1 MTQQRGKQLRWIKE
15 SHIPATVP
23 EPAALDRGVPAT
35 RERLVAALA
44 DRPRTVAQLAQAFGF
59 SQPTM
64 LEHVRR
70 ALRDGLI
77 TEVQVDERQRH
88 FASERYYA
96 PAVPVIRQPDRDLLT
111 SACRALAGEV
121 AAALA
126 RNEGD
131 LLAAFAMTH
140 LAREGWGFGDL
151 WPYLQETIYRLTRE
165 DAAPVVAPTQL
176 RPHGLAWVEDSA
188 DDDEPPQQKE
198 DLA

>member
-23 EPAALDRGVPAT
+23 EAAALDRGVPAT